1 MSDQDRIFP
10 YTTNTISS
18 KQVMR
23 IKENINQGI
32 IGWFNTKFSKL
43 TPEKLY
49 GYQWEKLLNEILRVK
64 GLTSSYGSSYFDRNK
79 SS

>member
-1 MSDQDRIFP
+1 MSDQDIIFP

-23 IKENINQGI
+23 IKENINQEI

-43 TPEKLY
+43 TPEKIVWLSVRKITKWDLKSERVD
-49 GYQWEKLLNEILRVK
+49 QFLWKLL
-64 GLTSSYGSSYFDRNK
+64 FW
-79 SS
+79 